1 MRPFSALCA
10 RISLVLCAP
19 DPCVMCVDR
28 LCRRDAAIP
37 PRKPHCSASAAF
49 SAANSVVS
57 TDAAYVRPTQWI
69 LTFEGL
75 ILAYSSRSAQP
86 YAASKTILKQ
96 SHVRAHDRCLP
107 DTNISRKFTLLS
119 FGYHKFFFDHSLTGT
134 WCCTPRM
141 ISALLPAP
149 TQFLNHPKR
158 FTWWQSE
165 SNPVPVNSAASGV
178 WSNYS
183 NNFSSVS
190 VRSSADFGCSIARIK
205 FAQISASK
213 RSKNYGNLFTW
224 RPTAS
229 GSAPIISAA
238 SVGRT
243 NCFQPRILD
252 ASSDFDYSFTGTCS
266 CITRTI
272 FAPIQA
278 SYQFL
283 NRQNRL
289 TQCQLPSISV
299 FITSASSVVCPNYFC
314 NRLSVSHHPLTDF
327 DCSIARIVPAPI
339 AASRWSNNDENR
351 FSLRHATLDCSSD
364 YNRCVLLLRG
374 GNYSTHTLG
383 QPHLLGLSGTYF
395 SLSVLWVRL
404 PSYVLSA
411 SARLICR
418 TTVIRI

>member
-165 SNPVPVNSAASGV
+165 SNPVRQSILLRLASGQTIPTTSRQFRFV
-178 WSNYS
+178 LRQTLAAPLRASNLR
-183 NNFSSVS
+183 
-190 VRSSADFGCSIARIK
+190 RSQLQNGPKIMEICSRGDR
-205 FAQISASK
+205 Q
-213 RSKNYGNLFTW
+213 
-224 RPTAS
+224 RP
-229 GSAPIISAA
+229 
-238 SVGRT
+238 V
-243 NCFQPRILD
+243 QLQ
-252 ASSDFDYSFTGTCS
+252 SF
-266 CITRTI
+266 
-272 FAPIQA
+272 
-278 SYQFL
+278 L
-283 NRQNRL
+283 L
-289 TQCQLPSISV
+289 
-299 FITSASSVVCPNYFC
+299 
-314 NRLSVSHHPLTDF
+314 RLSAGQTVSSRESSTLHPISTIL
-327 DCSIARIVPAPI
+327 SQVL
-339 AASRWSNNDENR
+339 AAALRAR
-351 FSLRHATLDCSSD
+351 FSRRFKLHIS
-364 YNRCVLLLRG
+364 
-374 GNYSTHTLG
+374 
-383 QPHLLGLSGTYF
+383 F
-395 SLSVLWVRL
+395 
-404 PSYVLSA
+404 
-411 SARLICR
+411 
-418 TTVIRI
+418 